1 MSIRTPYRL
10 ERIAA
15 LRGVSVEQLIPQAI
29 EQHGSVLSAAQ
40 DLGVAPNTLHN
51 WLKTHNYQVDIKQI
65 AVVTR
70 MTPN

>member
-10 ERIAA
+10 EKIAA
-15 LRGVSVEQLIPQAI
+15 KRGCTVEQLIPRTI
-29 EQHGSVLSAAQ
+29 ERHGSVLSAAQ

-51 WLKTHNYQVDIKQI
+51 WLKTHNYQVEIKQI

-70 MTPN
+70 LTD